1 MKCINCGNESK
12 ENDNFCTNCG
22 VRLGQSIEISTENN
36 VTNES
41 VNLQSKNTNK
51 KRIPTL
57 SWISLGFLGMQ
68 LFCFLC
74 QFNGFLYKNVY
85 SKLLFI
91 FEFPY
96 VIVSLILAIISRVKN
111 KDKMSLVLII
121 VDSVVIVIAI
131 IFIVLAV
138 LLMIS
143 VINACSD
150 PNSQINVTTNEFIE
164 GCRTIG

>member
-1 MKCINCGNESK
+1 MFCSNCGK
-12 ENDNFCTNCG
+12 ENSNDSKFCTNCG
-22 VRLGQSIEISTENN
+22 VKLGQPIAVSIENN
-36 VTNES
+36 LTNES

-51 KRIPTL
+51 KKIPTL

-74 QFNGFLYKNVY
+74 QFNGFLYKCVY

-121 VDSVVIVIAI
+121 VDTVVIVLAI

-138 LLMIS
+138 LLLVS

-150 PNSQINVTTNEFIE
+150 PNSQINETTNEFIE